1 MKPIVFIMGL
11 FICSLSLSAQTFQEN
26 QKGFPSK
33 EKVKSGIISELYF
46 SVNRTLAGEDE
57 RRWGGGIG
65 IDHSF
70 HLGKVVEFL
79 LGSEYYHASELYIN
93 YSMYPGASPPRNSEY
108 FIVKTITNLDCFSIP
123 TGFRYNVGKE
133 FKVFFEHGAYY
144 DLTISSR
151 RTETRENKTSNER
164 YKQNTNYPIHNA
176 PGFYFG
182 IGARIPS
189 KRVEYLVKSDI
200 KVRFDQ
206 GEIPFILKLDVG
218 LKWK

>member
-1 MKPIVFIMGL
+1 MKPFVFIMVL
-11 FICSLSLSAQTFQEN
+11 FICSLPLSAQTLQDK
-26 QKGFPSK
+26 QKEYPSK
-33 EKVKSGIISELYF
+33 EKVKSCIISELYF
-46 SVNRTLAGEDE
+46 SINRSLAGEDE

-70 HLGKVVEFL
+70 LLGKVVELL
-79 LGSEYYHASELYIN
+79 LGAEYYHASMFDIN
-93 YSMYPGASPPRNSEY
+93 YSMFRGYPNNSDY
-108 FIVKTITNLDCFSIP
+108 SVIKTITNLDCLSIP
-123 TGFRYNVGKE
+123 ASFRYNIGKK
-133 FKVFFEHGAYY
+133 FKVFFEHGGCY
-144 DLTISSR
+144 DFTVSSGR
-151 RTETRENKTSNER
+151 METRENKTSKER

-189 KRVEYLVKSDI
+189 KKVEYLVKSDI
-200 KVRFDQ
+200 KVRFAQ